1 MCVFRGAFGVE
12 KQAGFFL
19 FFPGG
24 HENSKG
30 HFSRHKRKRM
40 FCIPLRNKNA
50 GRICA
55 KSAPQGNLFDYKA

>member
-1 MCVFRGAFGVE
+1 MGRFRGG
-12 KQAGFFL
+12 KTSRIFL